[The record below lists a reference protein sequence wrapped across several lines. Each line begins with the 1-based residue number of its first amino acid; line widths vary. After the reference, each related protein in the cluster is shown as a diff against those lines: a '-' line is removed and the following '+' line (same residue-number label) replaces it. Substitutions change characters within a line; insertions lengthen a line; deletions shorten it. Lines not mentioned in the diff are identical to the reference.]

1 MSPMQQ
7 IFLGM
12 GAVAKKIYM
21 DDLFSTY
28 LYEGNNSTLAINN
41 GLDLATE
48 GGMIWVKNRDR
59 ARDNCIVDTE
69 RGIGKRLETNK
80 IDAQD
85 VYVTTKNISSFT
97 STGFT
102 LGVDE
107 GHDEFNRNE
116 DDYAS
121 WSFRKAPGFFDIIS
135 WDGNQTGSSTRT
147 LSHSLGSI
155 PGMVMIKR
163 TDGASNWWVYHR
175 SLPDSKILYLQ
186 ETNAQDNGGYQYY
199 QSVSSTGL
207 TVGTEL
213 NESGR
218 SYVAYIFAGGESTAA
233 TARSVY
239 FDGSGGD
246 RLQSANSSNYNFGSG
261 NFTIEG
267 WFKLQ
272 QTGMRGLAANWSS
285 NSNNRQSWRLF
296 TEDAANGELE
306 FWTSTN
312 GSSVT
317 KTLSGG
323 KLKVGQWTHFAVV
336 RSSNTLSLYL
346 DGTLVDSASF
356 TGTFYNNTVDPLQ
369 IGGGYDPGAND
380 YTWKGDISNFRI
392 VKGTAVYT
400 SAFKPPTEPLTSIS
414 GTSILCCNNSSI
426 TGSTT
431 TSGTIT
437 QEGTGSPTASTD
449 SPFDDPAG
457 FVFGENGDQNVI
469 KAGSW
474 EGTGTVGLE
483 VNVGF
488 EPQWVLF
495 KNASA
500 TYNWYVLDVMRGLV
514 SGGDDRILTANG
526 DSQEWDSSYIEVT
539 PTGFKI
545 ETSHPLANGSGNT
558 YIYMCLRR
566 PDGYVGKPPELGTD
580 VFNMVMGTSN
590 SDVPAFVSGFV
601 TDFAF
606 NRGSAITEDWW
617 TQSRLTGDKYLR
629 ANTTAA
635 QGTSTPNK
643 WDYNNGWYAATSNQ
657 SAYQSWMWKRHA
669 GFDVVTFEG
678 TNVAGLQIQHNLGKT
693 PEMIWIKNRDAS
705 ENWSVYHKGLNGG
718 SNQGHFAINLNHNYA
733 EIDTDGYW
741 NDTAP
746 TATAFTVG
754 NNGAANGNEMSML
767 AMLFASVSGISAVGS
782 YTGNGNS
789 TSGITVTTG
798 FQLRFLIIKRADGTG
813 PWYVVDSLRG
823 MSNSGDEKLL
833 KLNTSDPQVSDNI
846 GNTSSTGFTITSTHD
861 TLNGN
866 GDKYIYYAHA

>member
-1 MSPMQQ
+1 
-7 IFLGM
+7 M

-175 SLPDSKILYLQ
+175 SLPDSKLLYLQ

-233 TARSVY
+233 TARSVHFDGNDY
-239 FDGSGGD
+239 FDTATSSDLDIGTGD
-246 RLQSANSSNYNFGSG
+246 
-261 NFTIEG
+261 FTIEFWVNFDDVNTSLECILETRSG
-267 WFKLQ
+267 GGA
-272 QTGMRGLAANWSS
+272 TSDGIMLARWH
-285 NSNNRQSWRLF
+285 
-296 TEDAANGELE
+296 
-306 FWTSTN
+306 TSTHENKVSVYMN
-312 GSSVT
+312 GFLCEEKGST
-317 KTLSGG
+317 PN
-323 KLKVGQWTHFAVV
+323 GQWNHFAVV
-336 RSSNTLSLYL
+336 RSSGTTSLYKN
-346 DGTLVDSASF
+346 
-356 TGTFYNNTVDPLQ
+356 GTFEDSFSDSNNWSNTSWN
-369 IGGGYDPGAND
+369 IGCLANEEG
-380 YTWKGDISNFRI
+380 THGNAMHGSISNFRF

-400 SAFKPPTEPLTSIS
+400 SSFKPSTEPLTNITNTKLLCCQSSTVTASTGVTLSAS
-414 GTSILCCNNSSI
+414 GT
-426 TGSTT
+426 
-431 TSGTIT
+431 
-437 QEGTGSPTASTD
+437 PAASTD

-457 FVFGENGDQNVI
+457 FSFGDSGDQNVI
-469 KAGSW
+469 KTGSYV
-474 EGTGTVGLE
+474 GSGTVDLE

-500 TYNWYVLDVMRGLV
+500 TYNWYVLDVMRGIV

-580 VFNMVMGTSN
+580 VFNTVMGTSN

-629 ANTTAA
+629 ANSTAV

-767 AMLFASVSGISAVGS
+767 AMLFASVDGISKVGS
-782 YTGNGNS
+782 YTGNGNGS
-789 TSGITVTTG
+789 SGITTTTG
-798 FQLRFLIIKRADGTG
+798 FQPRFLIIKRADGTG
-813 PWYVVDSLRG
+813 SWWVMDSLRG

-833 KLNTSDPQVSDNI
+833 KLNTSDPQLSDNI
-846 GNTSSTGFTITSTHD
+846 GNTSSTGFTITSTSS
-861 TLNGN
+861 TFNANGGN
-866 GDKYIYYAHA
+866 YLYYAHA

>member
-1 MSPMQQ
+1 
-7 IFLGM
+7 M

-175 SLPDSKILYLQ
+175 SLPDSKLLYLQ

-233 TARSVY
+233 TARSVHFDGNDY
-239 FDGSGGD
+239 FDTATSSDLDIGTGD
-246 RLQSANSSNYNFGSG
+246 
-261 NFTIEG
+261 FTIEFWVNFDDVNTSLECILETRSG
-267 WFKLQ
+267 GGA
-272 QTGMRGLAANWSS
+272 TSDGIMLARWH
-285 NSNNRQSWRLF
+285 
-296 TEDAANGELE
+296 
-306 FWTSTN
+306 TSTHENKVSVYMN
-312 GSSVT
+312 GFLCEEKGST
-317 KTLSGG
+317 PN
-323 KLKVGQWTHFAVV
+323 GQWNHFAVV
-336 RSSNTLSLYL
+336 RSSGTTSLYKN
-346 DGTLVDSASF
+346 
-356 TGTFYNNTVDPLQ
+356 GTFEDSFSDSNNWSNTSWN
-369 IGGGYDPGAND
+369 IGCLANEEG
-380 YTWKGDISNFRI
+380 THGNAMHGSISNFRF

-400 SAFKPPTEPLTSIS
+400 SSFKPSTEPLTNITNTKLLCCQSSTVTASTGVTLSAS
-414 GTSILCCNNSSI
+414 GT
-426 TGSTT
+426 
-431 TSGTIT
+431 
-437 QEGTGSPTASTD
+437 PAASTD

-457 FVFGENGDQNVI
+457 FSFGDSGDQNVI
-469 KAGSW
+469 KTGSYV
-474 EGTGTVGLE
+474 GSGTVDLE

-500 TYNWYVLDVMRGLV
+500 TYNWYVLDVMRGIV

-580 VFNMVMGTSN
+580 VFNTVMGTSN

-629 ANTTAA
+629 ANSTAV

-782 YTGNGNS
+782 YTGNGNGS
-789 TSGITVTTG
+789 SGITVTTG
-798 FQLRFLIIKRADGTG
+798 FQPRFLIIKRADGTG
-813 PWYVVDSLRG
+813 SWWVMDSLRG

-833 KLNTSDPQVSDNI
+833 KLNTSDPQLSDNI
-846 GNTSSTGFTITSTHD
+846 GNTSSTGFTITSTSS
-861 TLNGN
+861 TFNANGGN
-866 GDKYIYYAHA
+866 YLYYAHA

>member
-1 MSPMQQ
+1 MSPIQQ
-7 IFLGM
+7 MLLGV
-12 GAVAKKIYM
+12 GAVATKTYL
-21 DDLFSTY
+21 DDIFSTF
-28 LYEGNNSTLAINN
+28 LYKGTGSAQSINN
-41 GLDLATE
+41 GIDLSSE
-48 GGMIWVKNRDR
+48 GGMVWIKQRTGQFTNSNFLFDTKRGTGKYVKSDSS
-59 ARDNCIVDTE
+59 ATEDTSNLTLSAFNSN
-69 RGIGKRLETNK
+69 GFSVG
-80 IDAQD
+80 
-85 VYVTTKNISSFT
+85 SS
-97 STGFT
+97 STVNLDFSSYQGT
-102 LGVDE
+102 Y
-107 GHDEFNRNE
+107 N
-116 DDYAS
+116 S
-121 WSFRKAPGFFDIIS
+121 WSFRKAPGFLDIIEWS
-135 WDGNQTGSSTRT
+135 GNGANR
-147 LSHSLGSI
+147 LINHNLGSV
-155 PGMVMIKR
+155 PGMVAVKCTSHSQNWQIWHKAFGYTHSFSFNRDAMPD
-163 TDGASNWWVYHR
+163 TGASSTWNSTDPTATQISVGP
-175 SLPDSKILYLQ
+175 SVV
-186 ETNAQDNGGYQYY
+186 NA
-199 QSVSSTGL
+199 
-207 TVGTEL
+207 
-213 NESGR
+213 SGR
-218 SYVAYIFAGGESTAA
+218 DYIAYVFAGGESTAA
-233 TARSVY
+233 TARSVD
-239 FDGSGGD
+239 FDGSGD
-246 RLQSANSSNYNFGSG
+246 YLSIADSSDFEIDGT
-261 NFTIEG
+261 NFTLEC
-267 WFKLQ
+267 WFK
-272 QTGMRGLAANWSS
+272 A
-285 NSNNRQSWRLF
+285 
-296 TEDAANGELE
+296 DD
-306 FWTSTN
+306 
-312 GSSVT
+312 
-317 KTLSGG
+317 LSGG
-323 KLKVGQWTHFAVV
+323 QAIAGQWQSGGGTQRNFDFYLSGSTLYFENCRGSTNYSISTTVSVGQWYHIAGV
-336 RSSNTLSLYL
+336 L
-346 DGTLVDSASF
+346 DGTTLKLFVNGNLVGTTTVSGSANNSTANF
-356 TGTFYNNTVDPLQ
+356 GIGGYATGTAEEFN
-369 IGGGYDPGAND
+369 G
-380 YTWKGDISNFRI
+380 KISNVRF

-400 SAFKPPTEPLTSIS
+400 SSFRPSTEPLTNI
-414 GTSILCCNNSSI
+414 TNTKLLCCNNSST
-426 TGSTT
+426 TGSTVT
-431 TSGTIT
+431 PGTIT
-437 QEGTGSPTASTD
+437 ANGDPTASTD

-457 FVFGENGDQNVI
+457 FSFGDSGDQNVI
-469 KAGSW
+469 KTGSYV
-474 EGTGTVGLE
+474 GSGTVGLE

>member
-1 MSPMQQ
+1 
-7 IFLGM
+7 
-12 GAVAKKIYM
+12 
-21 DDLFSTY
+21 
-28 LYEGNNSTLAINN
+28 
-41 GLDLATE
+41 
-48 GGMIWVKNRDR
+48 
-59 ARDNCIVDTE
+59 
-69 RGIGKRLETNK
+69 
-80 IDAQD
+80 
-85 VYVTTKNISSFT
+85 
-97 STGFT
+97 
-102 LGVDE
+102 
-107 GHDEFNRNE
+107 
-116 DDYAS
+116 
-121 WSFRKAPGFFDIIS
+121 
-135 WDGNQTGSSTRT
+135 
-147 LSHSLGSI
+147 
-155 PGMVMIKR
+155 
-163 TDGASNWWVYHR
+163 
-175 SLPDSKILYLQ
+175 
-186 ETNAQDNGGYQYY
+186 
-199 QSVSSTGL
+199 
-207 TVGTEL
+207 
-213 NESGR
+213 
-218 SYVAYIFAGGESTAA
+218 
-233 TARSVY
+233 
-239 FDGSGGD
+239 
-246 RLQSANSSNYNFGSG
+246 
-261 NFTIEG
+261 
-267 WFKLQ
+267 
-272 QTGMRGLAANWSS
+272 
-285 NSNNRQSWRLF
+285 
-296 TEDAANGELE
+296 
-306 FWTSTN
+306 
-312 GSSVT
+312 
-317 KTLSGG
+317 
-323 KLKVGQWTHFAVV
+323 
-336 RSSNTLSLYL
+336 
-346 DGTLVDSASF
+346 
-356 TGTFYNNTVDPLQ
+356 
-369 IGGGYDPGAND
+369 
-380 YTWKGDISNFRI
+380 
-392 VKGTAVYT
+392 
-400 SAFKPPTEPLTSIS
+400 
-414 GTSILCCNNSSI
+414 
-426 TGSTT
+426 
-431 TSGTIT
+431 
-437 QEGTGSPTASTD
+437 
-449 SPFDDPAG
+449 
-457 FVFGENGDQNVI
+457 
-469 KAGSW
+469 
-474 EGTGTVGLE
+474 LE